1 MNVQNMIEQVK
12 AHPEA
17 DKIGM
22 IVSHLG
28 LVRGHSRDGREH
40 VLAVEVVYDQDQ
52 MDVII
57 HEMKQRPGII
67 DVLVQV
73 NEGRVELGRELLA
86 VVVAGDLRE
95 HVFPVLMETVN
106 RIKASACRKEDIFS
120 FSEGTLEG

>member
-1 MNVQNMIEQVK
+1 MNIQDMIEQVK

-28 LVRGHSRDGREH
+28 LVRGHTKDGRKG

-52 MDVII
+52 IDVIR
-57 HEMKQRPGII
+57 HEMKQQPGII
-67 DVLVQV
+67 DVLVQAY
-73 NEGRVELGRELLA
+73 EGRVELGRELLA

-106 RIKASACRKEDIFS
+106 RIKASACRKKEFFS
-120 FSEGTLEG
+120 FSEGNLEG